1 MEPMRARRGPFTVG
15 LALSLA
21 VMSGR
26 PSAQAQ
32 SGAGRAAGCG
42 RLDADISLSVRERV
56 AGHTAAALAVL
67 EDLHRRCP
75 VPQVTA
81 QLALAEIDAG
91 HLQGAWQHLAAAL
104 ADAADPWA
112 RSRRAALIVA
122 RTELRARM
130 GAIRVQGDPPG
141 AEVLLDGQRIGVLPL
156 GDSYVLAPG
165 TYRVELRSPGRA
177 TAADEVSIRAG
188 QDLEVVLASAPAEP
202 PVVAVRPIAPPLPSL
217 PPPAVTPVRPT
228 RIVGYGLLGLGAAAV
243 ITSAVLIFQSSSQ
256 ADALRDATAAS
267 PGAEGAF
274 VRFVTRPGYTAT
286 DRSTATACLV
296 AAVDFSPDGRAA
308 ATLCADS
315 DRTRTL
321 AWAFGAAGAV
331 AAGVGVA
338 LVLLRPSA
346 AAHAGRLRVSPLFLG
361 ASGVVIDG
369 VF

>member
-1 MEPMRARRGPFTVG
+1 M
-15 LALSLA
+15 LS
-21 VMSGR
+21 R
-26 PSAQAQ
+26 PPSVHAQ
-32 SGAGRAAGCG
+32 SSAVRTAGCP
-42 RLDADISLSVRERV
+42 RLDADIALSVRERV
-56 AGHTAAALAVL
+56 ARHTAAALAVL

-91 HLQGAWQHLAAAL
+91 HLQEAWQHLAAAL
-104 ADAADPWA
+104 ADATDPWA

-141 AEVLLDGQRIGVLPL
+141 AEVLVDGRPIGVLPL

-188 QDLEVVLASAPAEP
+188 QDLEVVLASARVEVSSGAMGAI
-202 PVVAVRPIAPPLPSL
+202 VM
-217 PPPAVTPVRPT
+217 PPPSVSPDAVTPVRRA
-228 RIVGYGLLGLGAAAV
+228 RIVGYGLLGLGVAAAA
-243 ITSAVLIFQSSSQ
+243 TSAALIFQSSSQ
-256 ADALRDATAAS
+256 ADALRGATASS

-274 VRFVTRPGYTAT
+274 VRFVTRPGYTPT

-296 AAVDFSPDGRAA
+296 AAVDSTPDGRVA

-315 DRTRTL
+315 DRTRAL
-321 AWAFGAAGAV
+321 AWAFGVAGVV

-338 LVLLRPSA
+338 LVVLRPGA
-346 AAHAGRLRVSPLFLG
+346 AAHAVRLRVSPLFLG
-361 ASGVVIDG
+361 ASGVMIDG

>member
-1 MEPMRARRGPFTVG
+1 MRARRGPFTVG

-21 VMSGR
+21 IMALR
-26 PSAQAQ
+26 PSAHAQ
-32 SGAGRAAGCG
+32 SSAGRATACS
-42 RLDADISLSVRERV
+42 RLDADITLSVRERV

-104 ADAADPWA
+104 ADATDPWA

-141 AEVLLDGQRIGVLPL
+141 AEVLVDGQPIGVLPL

-188 QDLEVVLASAPAEP
+188 QDLEVVLASARVEP
-202 PVVAVRPIAPPLPSL
+202 SPVSVRAIVTPPPLSPDG
-217 PPPAVTPVRPT
+217 ATPVRPA
-228 RIVGYGLLGLGAAAV
+228 RIVGYGLLGFGVAAAA
-243 ITSAVLIFQSSSQ
+243 TSAVMIFQSSSQ
-256 ADALRDATAAS
+256 ADALRGATASS

-274 VRFVTRPGYTAT
+274 VRFVTRPGYTPT

-296 AAVDFSPDGRAA
+296 AAVDSTPDGRVA

-321 AWAFGAAGAV
+321 AWAFGVAGAV

-338 LVLLRPSA
+338 LVVLRPSA

-361 ASGVVIDG
+361 ASGVMIDG